1 MLYLEYAKLRLKVQK
16 LEDELDKALDE
27 RQEIFERTQPKSV
40 DYKKERVNSQST
52 VNTNDSYL
60 IALERRRIDERVK
73 EYKSTLNDRKTF
85 LKAKESELRVSN
97 NKYDKVYCKIY
108 LDCYKVGAIS
118 KELNYSRS
126 QVNRMLKEIRAN
138 IRRLQNEI

>member
-16 LEDELDKALDE
+16 LENELDKALDE

-73 EYKSTLNDRKTF
+73 EYKSTLNDRETLLGK
-85 LKAKESELRVSN
+85 KESKLRASN
-97 NKYDKVYCKIY
+97 NRYDRVYCKIY

-138 IRRLQNEI
+138 IGRLIL

>member
-60 IALERRRIDERVK
+60 IALERRRIDERVE
-73 EYKSTLNDRKTF
+73 EYKSTLNDRET
-85 LKAKESELRVSN
+85 LLGVKESKLRVSN
-97 NKYDKVYCKIY
+97 NRYDKVYYKSQLECK
-108 LDCYKVGAIS
+108 KVGAIS

-138 IRRLQNEI
+138 IGRLTK

>member
-40 DYKKERVNSQST
+40 DYKKERVNSQVT
-52 VNTNDSYL
+52 VNSNDNYL

-73 EYKSTLNDRKTF
+73 WYKDTLEEENER
-85 LKAKESELRVSN
+85 LGAKESKLRASN
-97 NKYDKVYCKIY
+97 NRYDRVYCKIY
-108 LDCYKVGAIS
+108 LDCAKVGVIL

-138 IRRLQNEI
+138 IGRLKT

>member
-27 RQEIFERTQPKSV
+27 RQDIFERTQPKSV

-73 EYKSTLNDRKTF
+73 EYKSTLNDRETLLGK
-85 LKAKESELRVSN
+85 KESKLRASSN
-97 NKYDKVYCKIY
+97 RYDKVYCKIY
-108 LDCYKVGAIS
+108 LDCCKVGAIS

-138 IRRLQNEI
+138 IGRLIV

>member
-27 RQEIFERTQPKSV
+27 QQEIFERTQPKSV

-73 EYKSTLNDRKTF
+73 EYKSTLNDRET
-85 LKAKESELRVSN
+85 LLEAKESKLRASN
-97 NKYDKVYCKIY
+97 NRYDRVYYKSQLEYKKIG
-108 LDCYKVGAIS
+108 VIAR
-118 KELNYSRS
+118 ELNYSRS

-138 IRRLQNEI
+138 IGRLIL

>member
-73 EYKSTLNDRKTF
+73 EYKSTLNDRETLLGK
-85 LKAKESELRVSN
+85 KESKLRASSN
-97 NKYDKVYCKIY
+97 RYDKVYCKIY
-108 LDCYKVGAIS
+108 LDCRKVGVIS

-138 IRRLQNEI
+138 IGRLIV

>member
-73 EYKSTLNDRKTF
+73 EYKSALNDRKT
-85 LKAKESELRVSN
+85 LLGAKESELTASN
-97 NKYDKVYCKIY
+97 NRYDRVYCKIY
-108 LDCYKVGAIS
+108 LDFCKVGAVS

-138 IRRLQNEI
+138 IGRLIL

>member
-27 RQEIFERTQPKSV
+27 RQDIFERTQPKSV

-73 EYKSTLNDRKTF
+73 EYKSTLNDRKT
-85 LKAKESELRVSN
+85 LLGAKESELRVSN
-97 NKYDKVYCKIY
+97 NRYDRVYCKIY
-108 LDCYKVGAIS
+108 LDCCKIGAIS

-126 QVNRMLKEIRAN
+126 QVWRMLKEIKAN
-138 IRRLQNEI
+138 IGRLIV